1 MTELKKEYIIDA
13 LGELEDRY
21 IAEAAEYIKP
31 KAAWKYWRELG
42 AVAACLVTIVLT
54 GTALRYLPIENVFL
68 SGRSDSVA
76 DVNTNGAGMPP
87 ESAEAAGGSDF
98 EKNAQETGVR
108 TEAAMTETEQIA
120 QKENESINNT
130 VEQIEE
136 GNSTGIRWEVVFDA
150 EESKADSTDKKTEQ
164 AQQSVGQ
171 SVGQSIGQTKNIRK
185 AAGRTRNHPLLWK
198 VTVSQSGLARNR
210 FWSRAETFSWEQ

>member
-1 MTELKKEYIIDA
+1 MTELKKEYIIDV

-87 ESAEAAGGSDF
+87 ERAEAAGGSDF

-136 GNSTGIRWEVVFDA
+136 GNSTGIRWEVVFNA

-171 SVGQSIGQTKNIRK
+171 SVGQSIGQSEEYKE
-185 AAGRTRNHPLLWK
+185 
-198 VTVSQSGLARNR
+198 SC
-210 FWSRAETFSWEQ
+210 WEDTEPPAVMESHSISE